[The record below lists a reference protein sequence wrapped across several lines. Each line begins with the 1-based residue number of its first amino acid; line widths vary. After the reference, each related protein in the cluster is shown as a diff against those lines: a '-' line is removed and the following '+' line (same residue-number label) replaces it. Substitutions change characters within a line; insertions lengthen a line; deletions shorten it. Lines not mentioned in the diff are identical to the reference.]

1 MTDHKKDRMLLLG
14 KNAEVSCMQ
23 QIILKLRHLY
33 NLVCLNDIIAVIMDS
48 HTTFSKDQFS
58 EKLQ

>member
-1 MTDHKKDRMLLLG
+1 MGGHNRHRMLLLG

-23 QIILKLRHLY
+23 QIIVKLRHLY
-33 NLVCLNDIIAVIMDS
+33 NLVCLNDIMAVIMDS